1 MKTIGI
7 VGGTGPESTID
18 YYRLLVAGYR
28 ERIPDDSYPPI
39 IINSVDLKRALDMLY
54 ANDLAALTE
63 FMVRAVEVL
72 HRAGAHFGFLAANTA
87 HIVFDD
93 VARRSPLPLVS
104 IVEATRA
111 EAERLGLKRLG
122 LLGTRFTMQGRF
134 YPDVFSKAGITLV
147 TPKPDEQDWIHEK
160 YFSELVPGTFLDPTR
175 QAFVA
180 IIERMKQRDAVE
192 GLVLAGTELP
202 LLLREAP
209 PLGIPLLDTAQIHV
223 KAILEVAFS

>member
-1 MKTIGI
+1 MQRVTGL
-7 VGGTGPESTID
+7 GGVFFQSRDPRKLFRW
-18 YYRLLVAGYR
+18 Y
-28 ERIPDDSYPPI
+28 ER
-39 IINSVDLKRALDMLY
+39 
-54 ANDLAALTE
+54 
-63 FMVRAVEVL
+63 
-72 HRAGAHFGFLAANTA
+72 H
-87 HIVFDD
+87 
-93 VARRSPLPLVS
+93 
-104 IVEATRA
+104 
-111 EAERLGLKRLG
+111 LGLKRLG

-134 YPDVFSKAGITLV
+134 YPEVFSRAGITLL
-147 TPKPDEQDWIHEK
+147 TPTPEEQDWIHEK

-209 PLGIPLLDTAQIHV
+209 PLGIPLLDTAQTHV